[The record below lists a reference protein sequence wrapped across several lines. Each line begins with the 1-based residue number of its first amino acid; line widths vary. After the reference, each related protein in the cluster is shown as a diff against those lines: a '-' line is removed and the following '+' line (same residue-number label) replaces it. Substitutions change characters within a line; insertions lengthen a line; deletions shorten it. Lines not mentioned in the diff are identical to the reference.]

1 MAGSIQPL
9 PHRYH
14 VQAVAAATGSVMVG
28 AAGLPDVETQAPP
41 EFGGPEGFWSP
52 ETLLAAA
59 IADCYILSFR
69 AAARASKLEWQDLE
83 VGVDALLEH
92 VDGITRFTRVKVSPR
107 LGIPPAGN
115 EATAIGVLH
124 KAKRMCLVTNSL
136 NAECE
141 LATLVYSV
149 AAAQAAG

>member
-1 MAGSIQPL
+1 MAGTAQPL

-28 AAGLPDVETQAPP
+28 SAGLPDIATQAPP
-41 EFGGPEGFWSP
+41 EFGGPEGYWSP

-59 IADCYILSFR
+59 IADCYVLSFR
-69 AAARASKLEWQDLE
+69 AVARASRLEWQNLE

-107 LGIPPAGN
+107 LAIPPTVN

-124 KAKRMCLVTNSL
+124 KAKRTCLVTNSM

-149 AAAQAAG
+149 SEARAAG

>member
-14 VQAVAAATGSVMVG
+14 VQAVAAASGSVVVG
-28 AAGLPDVETQAPP
+28 AAGLPDLETQAPP

-59 IADCYILSFR
+59 IADCYVLSFR
-69 AAARASKLEWQDLE
+69 AAARASRLDWQNLE
-83 VGVDALLEH
+83 VGVDALLEQ
-92 VDGITRFTRVKVSPR
+92 VDGVTRFTRVKVSPR
-107 LGIPPAGN
+107 LGIAPTVN

-149 AAAQAAG
+149 AMAGAA